1 MRALLAAADNSH
13 TDVTLLSAQTH
24 ALDFY
29 RAFGFEPFGER
40 FKMKGIEHQIMYR
53 WRPGSGTASQEPNR

>member
-1 MRALLAAADNSH
+1 MRALLAVADSSQ

-29 RAFGFEPFGER
+29 REFGFQPFGDR
-40 FKMKGIEHQIMYR
+40 FKMKGIEHQIMVR
-53 WRPGSGTASQEPNR
+53 WRPGSGAASDVE